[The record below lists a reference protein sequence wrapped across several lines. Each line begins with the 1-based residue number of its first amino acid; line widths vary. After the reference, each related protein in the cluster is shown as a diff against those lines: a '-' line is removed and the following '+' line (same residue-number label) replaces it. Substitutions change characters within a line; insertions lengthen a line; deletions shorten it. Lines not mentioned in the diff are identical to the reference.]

1 MAHKKGGRF
10 FVKETDTYLLVDS
23 KVLPEV
29 FVKVVEAKK
38 LIKAGRC
45 KTTSEAVEKLKLSR
59 SAFYKYKNSVF
70 LVEEMSKDRII
81 TLFFEV
87 FDQMGVLSC
96 ILKVLAAAKTSVLT
110 INQSIPVDGNATIV
124 ISLKIEGMSISVENL
139 LKKLRGIEFV
149 RKAEITSGE

>member
-1 MAHKKGGRF
+1 M
-10 FVKETDTYLLVDS
+10 KETETYLLVDS

-38 LIKAGRC
+38 LISSGKC
-45 KTTSEAVEKLKLSR
+45 KTTSEATERLKLSR

-70 LVEEMSKDRII
+70 LVEEMSKDRVI

-87 FDQMGVLSC
+87 FDQLGVLSC

-110 INQSIPVDGNATIV
+110 INQSIPVDGNATIT
-124 ISLKIEGMSISVENL
+124 ISLRIEGMSISVESL
-139 LKKLRGIEFV
+139 LKKLRAIEFV